1 MRKIVS
7 FCSALVLMLLLQVQS
22 FAQEINL
29 SGTILADEDG
39 TPLVGVTVT
48 NKATGKK
55 TQTNS
60 VGFYTIAASKG
71 NKITFSYVGYANA
84 EYIVGSETKHSI
96 RLVESNKEVG
106 NVVVTAFGATQSKRN
121 TAYQTVTVSGDEI
134 TSTRRE
140 NFINSLAGRIPGAM
154 ITSTTG
160 MPGSST
166 SIILRGPTS
175 MDGSNQPIF
184 VVDGLIIDNNA
195 FEMQDRLLSGN
206 SGLNTANRNN
216 DFANRAADIN
226 PEDIESLTVLKGPE
240 ATALYGIDGA
250 NGAIVI
256 VTKKGKKGKANVTY
270 NGNVRFDFVN
280 NLPKTQNVFDQ
291 GSGGITNPTSRSFF
305 GQRIPA
311 GRPLFD
317 NINNFFRTGVSQQ
330 HNVAVDGG
338 TDAGS
343 YRFSASYFN
352 NQGVV
357 PTTNFSRYNF
367 TLRTA
372 FKLSPKLNVNN
383 SVSYIST
390 STIKAS
396 KGVNGFLLSLLTWPN
411 DEDITNYLD
420 ANGNRITINPLS
432 LAEDNNP
439 FFELNMNRNFDNNT
453 RLLANTQIVYDAAKW
468 LNLTG
473 SIAIDYYNN
482 TGTIA
487 LHPQDLFGRNSGGFY
502 QEFSQEQQILNGFL
516 RAVAKK
522 KIGNFNHTVT
532 FNVDFMKRFEVANAV
547 AGERI
552 FDPKF
557 FSINNTDPISRNG
570 LLTPGDNFNRAGA
583 FLQYAINY
591 KNFLNLSLTGRV
603 DGSSKLINPV
613 KYNASDPFVAY
624 WTGNLSFVFSD
635 AFKLPKQ
642 ISYGQFR
649 MSYATTG
656 RDPRSAYVKG
666 NRFTSSTF
674 TGGGFAPFVTQG
686 NPDLRPEFSKN
697 FEVGGVL
704 KFFKNRISLDV
715 AYYQNRTSDQ
725 IINPRLSYAS
735 GAILK
740 WMNGGTVEN
749 SGYEAILTA
758 KVFQNKKFS
767 WDVSVNFARNRNL
780 IVAMPAGLPTFYNS
794 DTWVANIRNIATKG
808 GNAYTLAA
816 NRYQR
821 NTNGDILISPTTGLP
836 LRLADYTPVADRQP
850 DFTIGFQNSF
860 QIGDVGVSFL
870 LDIRRGG
877 DVWNGTEQFLY
888 SRGRSLK
895 TLDRETPRI
904 VRGVLADGLQNTANP
919 TPNTIVITPLFR
931 SDFYTA
937 GFAEEDFI
945 ERDVHWVRLRDVTIS
960 YKLADKLIK
969 KQRIFKSAS
978 VFVTGTDLFIITNYS
993 GADPSANANNVS
1005 SRAGIGGIGMDY
1017 GNIPNPRGLSL
1028 GLRCTF

>member
-1 MRKIVS
+1 MRKIACFS
-7 FCSALVLMLLLQVQS
+7 SALMLMLMLSVQT

-29 SGTILADEDG
+29 TGTILADEDG
-39 TPLVGVTVT
+39 TPLIGVTVT

-55 TQTNS
+55 VQTNAAGYYS
-60 VGFYTIAASKG
+60 IAATKG
-71 NKITFSYVGYANA
+71 NKVTFSYVGYANV
-84 EYIVGSETKHSI
+84 EYIVGSDSKHSI

-106 NVVVTAFGATQSKRN
+106 NVVVTAFGAAQSKRN

-195 FEMQDRLLSGN
+195 FEMQDRLMG
-206 SGLNTANRNN
+206 GAAGVNTANRNN

-226 PEDIESLTVLKGPE
+226 PEDIENLTVLKGPE
-240 ATALYGIDGA
+240 ATAMYGIDGA

-256 VTKKGKKGKANVTY
+256 TTKKGKKGKANVTY

-280 NLPKTQNVFDQ
+280 NLPKTQSVFDQ
-291 GSGGITNPTSRSFF
+291 GSGGVTNPTSRAFF

-317 NINNFFRTGVSQQ
+317 NINSFFRTGVSQQ
-330 HNVAVDGG
+330 HNLSVDGG

-357 PTTNFSRYNF
+357 PTTNFTRYNF

-390 STIKAS
+390 NTIKAS
-396 KGVNGFLLSLLTWPN
+396 KGVNGFLISLLTWPN
-411 DEDITNYLD
+411 DEDITRYLD
-420 ANGNRITINPLS
+420 ANGNRVTINPLT

-439 FFELNMNRNFDNNT
+439 FFELNMNRNFDKNN

-482 TGTIA
+482 TGTLA
-487 LHPQDLFGRNSGGFY
+487 LHPQDLFGRLSGGQY
-502 QEFSQEQQILNGFL
+502 QEFRQEQQILNGFF

-532 FNVDFMKRFEVANAV
+532 LNVDFMKRFEVANAV
-547 AGERI
+547 IGERV
-552 FDPKF
+552 FDPNF
-557 FSINNTDPISRNG
+557 FSINNTDPLTRNS
-570 LLTPGDNFNRAGA
+570 LQTPGDNFNRAGA

-591 KNFLNLSLTGRV
+591 KNFLNLSVTGRV
-603 DGSSKLINPV
+603 DGSSKLVNPV
-613 KYNASDPFVAY
+613 EYNASDPFVAY

-649 MSYATTG
+649 LSYATTG
-656 RDPRSAYVKG
+656 RDPRSPYVKG
-666 NRFTSSTF
+666 NRFVSSTF
-674 TGGGFAPFVTQG
+674 TGGGFAPAVTQG
-686 NPDLRPEFSKN
+686 NPNLRPEFSKN

-704 KFFKNRISLDV
+704 KFFKNRVSLDV
-715 AYYQNRTSDQ
+715 AYYQNRTTDQ
-725 IINPRLSYAS
+725 LINPRLSYAS

-740 WMNGGTVEN
+740 WINGGIVEN
-749 SGYEAILTA
+749 KGIEAILTVKA
-758 KVFQNKKFS
+758 FQNKKFS

-780 IVAMPAGLPTFYNS
+780 IVEMPAGLPTFYNS
-794 DTWVANIRNIATKG
+794 DTWVANIRNISVKG

-836 LRLADYTPVADRQP
+836 LRFADYTPVADRQP
-850 DFTIGFQNSF
+850 DFTVGLQNSF
-860 QIGDVGVSFL
+860 QIGDVGISFL

-904 VRGVLADGLQNTANP
+904 VRGVLADGLQNTSNP
-919 TPNTIVITPLFR
+919 TPNNIVITPLYR

-945 ERDVHWVRLRDVTIS
+945 ERDIHWVRLRDVTLS
-960 YKLADKLIK
+960 YKLSDKIIK
-969 KQRIFKSAS
+969 RQRIFKSAS
-978 VFVTGTDLFIITNYS
+978 VFVTGTDLFIFTNYS

-1005 SRAGIGGIGMDY
+1005 SRAGIGGIGMDF
-1017 GNIPNPRGLSL
+1017 GNIPNPRGLSV